1 MIMILN
7 NPNCK
12 INSNFRGGGMTPP
25 PWPKTHRAIVQLQYY
40 YFYIKMANYN
50 YKLFSILIFSVRWQ
64 CKDPL
69 ADTIAQL
76 KAYTYISTKG
86 KHTDWYL

>member
-1 MIMILN
+1 M
-7 NPNCK
+7 
-12 INSNFRGGGMTPP
+12 
-25 PWPKTHRAIVQLQYY
+25 V
-40 YFYIKMANYN
+40 NYN
-50 YKLFSILIFSVRWQ
+50 YKLFFILILSVRWQ

>member
-1 MIMILN
+1 MGGGAGMIL
-7 NPNCK
+7 
-12 INSNFRGGGMTPP
+12 PP
-25 PWPKTHRAIVQLQYY
+25 PLAQNPQSNRAATILL
-40 YFYIKMANYN
+40 FIHKKMVNYN
-50 YKLFSILIFSVRWQ
+50 YKLFLILILSVRWQ

-86 KHTDWYL
+86 KHTD